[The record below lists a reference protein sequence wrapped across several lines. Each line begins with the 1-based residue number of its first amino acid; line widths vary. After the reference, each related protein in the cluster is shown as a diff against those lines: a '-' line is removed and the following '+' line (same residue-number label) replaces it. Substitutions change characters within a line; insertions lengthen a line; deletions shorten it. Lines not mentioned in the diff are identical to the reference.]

1 MRMPEVIANKADLG
15 LCFSHHQKGVAVKP
29 LGVLVNPA
37 ANRGRGKQS
46 GQEVF
51 DQLEKRGISTLDLT
65 SESATKAKER
75 AEGAIQNQEISGVIA
90 VGGDGTAQLG
100 VNICVPNQV
109 PLGLIPAGSG
119 NDQARE
125 LGIPRDSIENAV
137 NFLVQHLESPRRVDV
152 MRVTTGE
159 KQFWSLGSISAGFD
173 ALCAQRANGL
183 KWPKGPNSYIAAML
197 LELPKFEP
205 IEYEV
210 VADGETRTLSAMLC
224 GVANVKN
231 FGGGMRI
238 SPQSEITD
246 GELEVFILHKV
257 SRAKLLQIFPKVY
270 SGQHIQHPE
279 VEIFKA
285 KSVRISNAGFPMTCD
300 GELIGPAPFSAE
312 VHPEAL
318 SVFG

>member
-1 MRMPEVIANKADLG
+1 M
-15 LCFSHHQKGVAVKP
+15 KP

-51 DQLEKRGISTLDLT
+51 DELERLGISFIDLT
-65 SESATKAKER
+65 SESAVKAMEK
-75 AEGAIQNQEISGVIA
+75 AENAIRNQEISGVIA

-125 LGIPRDSIENAV
+125 LGIPRDSIPAAV
-137 NFLVQHLESPRRVDV
+137 QFLSNHLDSPRRVDV
-152 MRVTTGE
+152 MRVRTNNRE
-159 KQFWSLGSISAGFD
+159 FWSLGSISAGFD

-183 KWPKGPNSYIAAML
+183 KWPKGSNSYIAAML
-197 LELPKFEP
+197 LELPKFKP
-205 IEYEV
+205 IKYDL
-210 VADGETRTLSAMLC
+210 VADGETRKLSAMLC

-238 SPQSEITD
+238 SPHSEITD
-246 GELEVFILHKV
+246 GELEVFILHEV
-257 SRAKLLQIFPKVY
+257 SRPKLLQIFPKVY
-270 SGQHIQHPE
+270 SGQHIEHPE

-285 KSVRISNAGFPMTCD
+285 KSVRISNDSFPMTCD

-312 VHPEAL
+312 VHTGAMA
-318 SVFG
+318 VFG